1 MTELR
6 ESETEHDD
14 LPEQDV
20 RMSIW
25 EHLEEFRKRLVRAAI
40 ALLIGA
46 GACWAYREQLLA
58 WLIKPYESAWI
69 ERKLPGAPE
78 LQTLSPTD
86 PFVGYMQLSMMGGL
100 LVAAPVIF
108 YQLWSFIS
116 PGLYAREKRFV
127 IPFVLFSTLL
137 FVSGVMFC
145 YYAAFPLFFDYFF
158 SLLGPVGP
166 SGTLLTQRPT
176 LGYYLDFTTRI
187 LLAFGCVFELPL
199 LLTFLSI
206 AGIVTPRQL
215 LGFGRWAI
223 LGSFIAGAIITPGGE
238 VTSQLVMSSALI
250 GLYFISV
257 GLAFI
262 FGKKEQIRD

>member
-1 MTELR
+1 M
-6 ESETEHDD
+6 SDDETDD
-14 LPEQDV
+14 LPEQDA

-25 EHLEEFRKRLVRAAI
+25 EHLEELRKRVVRAGLAI
-40 ALLIGA
+40 VLGA
-46 GACWAYREQLLA
+46 GGCWVYREELLA
-58 WLIKPYESAWI
+58 WLLRPYEKAWALR
-69 ERKLPGAPE
+69 ELPGAPE

-86 PFVGYMQLSMMGGL
+86 PFVGYLQLSMVGG
-100 LVAAPVIF
+100 VMIAAPVIF
-108 YQLWSFIS
+108 YQLWAFIS

-127 IPFVLFSTLL
+127 IPFVVFSTLL
-137 FVSGVMFC
+137 FLSGVMFC

-158 SLLGPVGP
+158 SLLGQV
-166 SGTLLTQRPT
+166 SNSTTMLTQRPT
-176 LGYYLDFTTRI
+176 LGFYLDFTTRI

-215 LGFGRWAI
+215 ASFGRWAI

-250 GLYFISV
+250 GLYYISV

-262 FGKKEQIRD
+262 FGKKEQVRD